1 MRELEGCLLR
11 QLLNLFSTLLVINK
25 SVYYKL
31 NEVFIHIQCL
41 LYNHITQAFY

>member
-1 MRELEGCLLR
+1 MGELEGCLLR

-31 NEVFIHIQCL
+31 NEVFTHIQCL